1 VTTLDELTIREQ
13 AAQDKLQALGEEK
26 RLMEQ
31 ELASTQ
37 KNLTER
43 DYYSSE
49 VISSTVAHV
58 VALLKSYMPNID
70 PELIHKEYQCKDDDE
85 RDALIEGVFDAA
97 KHFIFEYD
105 FSVANNQDSPGA

>member
-1 VTTLDELTIREQ
+1 V
-13 AAQDKLQALGEEK
+13 K
-26 RLMEQ
+26 RKGLWSRSWHP
-31 ELASTQ
+31 LK

-70 PELIHKEYQCKDDDE
+70 PELIRKEYQCKDDDE